1 MPPAKPTIFID
12 RCVETMPPKNVPLP
26 MPKLNIPEKSDIAT
40 AEALA
45 ETARIVS
52 D

>member
-1 MPPAKPTIFID
+1 
-12 RCVETMPPKNVPLP
+12 MPPKNVPLP